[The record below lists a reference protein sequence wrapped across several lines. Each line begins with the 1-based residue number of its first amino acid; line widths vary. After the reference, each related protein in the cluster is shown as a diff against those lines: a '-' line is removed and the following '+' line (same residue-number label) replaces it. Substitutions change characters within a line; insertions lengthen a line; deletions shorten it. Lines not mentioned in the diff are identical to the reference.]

1 MSTPTGVTALDI
13 TADLLE
19 LDNCKEINVN
29 DATVTGARIERM
41 KRRGEL
47 DDNIRRNANLNR
59 SRRRKAAKAKA
70 RAAAKATSTGSR
82 QPQISLSQDLTIQNS
97 IEANLNRKRRKAAEA
112 SSSAPLPPG
121 RVSLWPDKSF

>member
-1 MSTPTGVTALDI
+1 MSTPTGVTSLDI

-19 LDNCKEINVN
+19 LDNN
-29 DATVTGARIERM
+29 DATGARIERM

-70 RAAAKATSTGSR
+70 RAAAKATSTVVSSGRPGS
-82 QPQISLSQDLTIQNS
+82 PKLVCPKT
-97 IEANLNRKRRKAAEA
+97 
-112 SSSAPLPPG
+112 
-121 RVSLWPDKSF
+121 

>member
-29 DATVTGARIERM
+29 DATGARIERM

-97 IEANLNRKRRKAAEA
+97 IEANLNRKRRKAAVA

-121 RVSLWPDKSF
+121 RVSLRPDKSF